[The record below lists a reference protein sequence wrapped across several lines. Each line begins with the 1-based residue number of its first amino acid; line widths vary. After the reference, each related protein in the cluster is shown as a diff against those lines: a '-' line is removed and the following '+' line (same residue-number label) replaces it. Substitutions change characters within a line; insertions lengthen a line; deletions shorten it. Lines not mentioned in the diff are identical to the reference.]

1 VTDLEEG
8 FMTPDEFFA
17 SQALSKQLFEAVRR
31 EVETLGKTSMRVTK
45 SQVAFRRRRGFAW
58 VWMPGQ
64 YLKRETA
71 PLVLTLSLPQR
82 DKSPRWKE
90 IVEPYPGRFTHHLEL
105 YDLAEIDDEVRGWFR
120 EAWEAGA

>member
-1 VTDLEEG
+1 
-8 FMTPDEFFA
+8 MTPDEFFA
-17 SQALSKQLFEAVRR
+17 GQDLSKQLFETVRR
-31 EVETLGKTSMRVTK
+31 EVAALGETDMRITK

-64 YLKRETA
+64 YLKRVAA
-71 PLVLTLSLPQR
+71 PLVLSLSLSR
-82 DKSPRWKE
+82 RENSPRWKE

-105 YDLAEIDDEVRGWFR
+105 YDTADIDEQVRNWLR